1 MEYTEEQILA
11 MKQVIFVY
19 NFMAEKNVNKSVNTI
34 FADAI
39 RVLAE
44 PMKEQL
50 SKNNID
56 IPSA

>member
-1 MEYTEEQILA
+1 MEYTKEQILA
-11 MKQVIFVY
+11 MKQIIFVY
-19 NFMAEKNVNKSVNTI
+19 NFMVKKNVNKSVNTI
-34 FADAI
+34 FAEAI